1 MALERGARG
10 IFGLK
15 NAKIDPAKPSGRTR
29 GLRMTSFDPGRALER
44 GAEGEFGI
52 ENADFVPDSDVGKR
66 HRLRIG

>member
-1 MALERGARG
+1 MRSGWRGA
-10 IFGLK
+10 FGLK
-15 NAKIDPAKPSGRTR
+15 SSKIDPAKPSGRTR

-52 ENADFVPDSDVGKR
+52 ENADFVPDSDAGKR